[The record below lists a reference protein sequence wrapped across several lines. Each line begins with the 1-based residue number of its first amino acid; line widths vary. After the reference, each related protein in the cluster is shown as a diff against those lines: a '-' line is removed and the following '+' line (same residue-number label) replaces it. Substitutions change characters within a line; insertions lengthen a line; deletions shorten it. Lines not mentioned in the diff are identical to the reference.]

1 VSAELHS
8 ILMDIQDARERAE
21 SAVDITKRLERR
33 LAALIAR
40 DQDRLVRDGAGTHQS
55 QD

>member
-21 SAVDITKRLERR
+21 AAVDITKRLERR
-33 LAALIAR
+33 LSALIAR
-40 DQDRLVRDGAGTHQS
+40 DQAKVVRDGAGTHQS